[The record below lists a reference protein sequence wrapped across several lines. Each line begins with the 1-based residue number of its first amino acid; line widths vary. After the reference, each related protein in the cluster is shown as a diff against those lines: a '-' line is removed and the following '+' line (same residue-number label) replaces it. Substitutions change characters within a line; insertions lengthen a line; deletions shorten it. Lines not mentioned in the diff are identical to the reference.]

1 VNKPSVPQV
10 RGVATFLNSTERSE
24 QIKSAAIATPPQ
36 YIDPKLLV
44 RSPYQPRTT
53 FPEDEL
59 NELRQSAIAAG
70 GIKVPVIARPDLNQ
84 LIAGERRQIIA
95 IELGFLVPVHWHT
108 CTDLEAAELAGFENV
123 KRADLNAIDE
133 TNLILNMIRMRLE
146 LVDRQA
152 AIDLVQQIL
161 YQQRSPESESHNNVI
176 MSDVV
181 EQVEKTI
188 RDFTKGQS
196 SFNSFVNNKLKL
208 LNLPK
213 EVVEAIRSNQIE
225 YTKAAE
231 IGKIK
236 DEAIRGALLGRAV
249 KEGLSVTQVKEAVA
263 KTKPPKAPKAAKI
276 PKQVESGV
284 DELPSIESDEAFVIE
299 SKEDSSLIAAHL
311 GEQIPNVQLGQSQPD
326 LTVETNQETIDD
338 SIQEI
343 TETIRFKISNDAYT
357 LETKQEIKELL
368 DQVVKLLN

>member
-1 VNKPSVPQV
+1 MNKPSVPQV
-10 RGVATFLNSTERSE
+10 RGVATFLNSTERIE

-59 NELRQSAIAAG
+59 DELRQSAIATG
-70 GIKVPVIARPDLNQ
+70 GIKVPVIARPDLNE

-95 IELGFLVPVHWHT
+95 IELGYLLPVHWHT
-108 CTDLEAAELAGFENV
+108 CSDLEAAELAGFENV

-133 TNLILNMIRMRLE
+133 TNLVLNMIRMRLE

-176 MSDVV
+176 MSDL
-181 EQVEKTI
+181 VEKTI

-196 SFNSFVNNKLKL
+196 TLPSFVNNKLKL

-213 EVVEAIRSNQIE
+213 ELVEAIQSNQIE

-231 IGKIK
+231 IGKIE
-236 DEAIRGALLGRAV
+236 DEAVRCALLDRAV
-249 KEGLSVTQVKEAVA
+249 EFGLSVSQVKKEVA
-263 KTKPPKAPKAAKI
+263 KTKPPKAAKVPKNSN
-276 PKQVESGV
+276 PSEECS
-284 DELPSIESDEAFVIE
+284 DELGA
-299 SKEDSSLIAAHL
+299 
-311 GEQIPNVQLGQSQPD
+311 IPPQPD
-326 LTVETNQETIDD
+326 LTVETNQEAIDD
-338 SIQEI
+338 SIQEM
-343 TETIRFKISNDAYT
+343 TERIRFKISNDAYS
-357 LETKQEIKELL
+357 LETKQEIQGLL
-368 DQVVKLLN
+368 DRVVKLLD